1 LGKKKQQCDRKS
13 NFSKKDWSENG
24 DQEPKIFST
33 KLTELM
39 SQIRPQASLL
49 AITKITYY
57 ENIAAF
63 AVAVQPNLA
72 A

>member
-1 LGKKKQQCDRKS
+1 MGKTS
-13 NFSKKDWSENG
+13 
-24 DQEPKIFST
+24 DQEPKKFST